1 MITIIKQLLR
11 EAILTPIFNDNFY
24 KWFNGSQVVDD
35 AGKPLICYHGTS
47 KGFSSFNRKY
57 SAQGVFW
64 FSSDKRAIEAGEA
77 GAQATNSIIPVFLSA
92 KNLAGWP
99 EYEKLGLGQIMDL
112 GYDGIKL
119 DDDYVIFEPQQIKS
133 INNKGSW
140 DPLNK
145 NIFK

>member
-1 MITIIKQLLR
+1 M
-11 EAILTPIFNDNFY
+11 
-24 KWFNGSQVVDD
+24 
-35 AGKPLICYHGTS
+35 
-47 KGFSSFNRKY
+47 
-57 SAQGVFW
+57 
-64 FSSDKRAIEAGEA
+64 
-77 GAQATNSIIPVFLSA
+77 FLSA

-119 DDDYVIFEPQQIKS
+119 DDDFVIFEPQQIKS

-140 DPLNK
+140 DPLKK